1 VSVAA
6 GTEPRR
12 RTRERPRRGLLATL
26 AATDHKALG
35 AGIFTTAFGFF
46 LAAGVL
52 ALLMRFELAR
62 PRMQLLTLHGYDE
75 LFTLHGSTMFYLFAT
90 PISLAA
96 GVYLVPLQ
104 IGAARLAGAR
114 LALTAWWMVIAG
126 GLTMWM
132 GFLTEQG
139 AADVGWYS
147 YVPLSDAVNSP
158 SVGTDYWI
166 VGVILAATAAI
177 ALAACILATI
187 VRLRAPGMT
196 MLRLPVFTWTMVV
209 SCLMVV
215 TAFPALI
222 VAMGLL
228 LAQRQFGG
236 VYTGSAGAFDY
247 QHLFWFFGHPV
258 VYVVFFP
265 FVGAIAEA
273 IATFSGRRWF
283 GYRPF
288 VLSLLLFAALSMS
301 VWGHHMFTTSS
312 VENRYF
318 SLTSTALLVPAGIEY
333 FDALATMWRGRIRFE
348 PALLFA
354 LGFLVLFV
362 IGGTTG
368 IFVGSPVL
376 DYHVTD
382 SYFVVAHFHY
392 TLFGG
397 SVMGLFAAIYLWW
410 PKVTGTMLRRSLGV
424 WHFWLTM
431 VGMNLTFFPMFFLG
445 WEGMPRRVADYPASS
460 GWSTLNALSSAG
472 SALIALSLLVFLWNV
487 WSSLRRRVP
496 AGPDPWGAQTLE
508 WATSSPP
515 PRENFPE
522 PLPPVRSFAPLQDLR
537 EQREQHARELREE
550 AAPA

>member
-1 VSVAA
+1 VSVAVERPASGA
-6 GTEPRR
+6 GAG
-12 RTRERPRRGLLATL
+12 RPRRGLVGTL
-26 AATDHKALG
+26 ASTDHKILG
-35 AGIFTTAFGFF
+35 AGLFATAFGFF
-46 LAAGVL
+46 LAAGAL

-62 PRMQLLTLHGYDE
+62 PRLQLLTLEGYDE

-90 PISLAA
+90 PIALAA

-104 IGAARLAGAR
+104 IGAARLRWAR
-114 LALTAWWMVIAG
+114 LALAAWWMVIAG
-126 GLTMWM
+126 GLTMWL

-139 AADVGWYS
+139 AADVGWYA
-147 YVPLSDAVNSP
+147 YWPLSDMPNSP
-158 SVGTDYWI
+158 GVGTDYWI
-166 VGVILAATAAI
+166 VGVILAAAAAI
-177 ALAACILATI
+177 LLAACVLATI
-187 VRLRAPGMT
+187 VTLRAPGMT
-196 MLRLPVFTWTMVV
+196 MLRLPVFSWTMVV
-209 SCLMVV
+209 TCLMVL

-228 LAQRQFGG
+228 LAQRQLGG
-236 VYTGSAGAFDY
+236 IYTGAAGAFDY

-265 FVGAIAEA
+265 FLGAVAEA
-273 IATFSGRRWF
+273 IAIFSGRRWF

-288 VLSLLLFAALSMS
+288 VVSLLLFAALSMS

-333 FDALATMWRGRIRFE
+333 FDALATMWRGRIRLAT
-348 PALLFA
+348 PMLFA

-362 IGGTTG
+362 VGGVTG
-368 IFVGSPVL
+368 IWVASPPL
-376 DYHVTD
+376 DYHATD

-410 PKVTGTMLRRSLGV
+410 PKVTGTLLSERLGR

-431 VGMNLTFFPMFFLG
+431 VGMNLTFFPMFLLG
-445 WEGMPRRVADYPASS
+445 WDGMPRRVADYPAGTS
-460 GWSTLNALSSAG
+460 WSTLNAISSAG
-472 SALIALSLLVFLWNV
+472 SALIAASLLVFLCNAV
-487 WSSLRRRVP
+487 RALRRRVP
-496 AGPDPWGAQTLE
+496 AGPDPWGGQTLE

-515 PRENFPE
+515 PPENFPGA
-522 PLPPVRSFAPLQDLR
+522 LAPVRSFAPLQDLR
-537 EQREQHARELREE
+537 EAAEVAERGAHA
-550 AAPA
+550 

>member
-1 VSVAA
+1 VTAVGAPGARA
-6 GTEPRR
+6 GG
-12 RTRERPRRGLLATL
+12 RPRPAERRGILGTL
-26 AATDHKALG
+26 ASTDHKALG
-35 AGIFTTAFGFF
+35 AGLCATAFGFF

-62 PRMQLLTLHGYDE
+62 PRLQLMTLHGYNE

-90 PISLAA
+90 PIALGA

-104 IGAARLAGAR
+104 IGAARLKWPR
-114 LALTAWWMVIAG
+114 LALASWWMVIAG
-126 GLTMWM
+126 GLIMWM

-139 AADVGWYS
+139 AADVGWYA
-147 YVPLSDAVNSP
+147 YVPLSDMPNSP

-166 VGVILAATAAI
+166 VGVILAACAGMFI
-177 ALAACILATI
+177 AACILATI
-187 VRLRAPGMT
+187 VTLRAPGMT
-196 MLRLPVFTWTMVV
+196 MLRLPVFSWTMVV

-228 LAQRQFGG
+228 LAQRQWGG
-236 VYTGSAGAFDY
+236 VYTGAVGAFDY

-301 VWGHHMFTTSS
+301 VWGHHMFTTSA

-333 FDALATMWRGRIRFE
+333 FDALATMWRGRVRFT
-348 PALLFA
+348 PSLLFA
-354 LGFLVLFV
+354 LGFLVLFA

-368 IFVGSPVL
+368 IFIGSPPL

-382 SYFVVAHFHY
+382 SYFIVAHFHY

-397 SVMGLFAAIYLWW
+397 SVMGLFAAVYLWW
-410 PKVTGTMLRRSLGV
+410 PKVTGTLLSERLGR

-431 VGMNLTFFPMFFLG
+431 VGMNVTFFPMFILG
-445 WEGMPRRVADYPASS
+445 WNGMPRRVADYPKAS
-460 GWSTLNALSSAG
+460 GWQALNDVSSAG
-472 SALIALSLLVFLWNV
+472 SAILAVSLLVFIANV
-487 WSSLRRRVP
+487 WRSLRARVP
-496 AGPDPWGAQTLE
+496 AGPDPWGGQTLE

-515 PRENFPE
+515 PPENFPA

-537 EQREQHARELREE
+537 EE
-550 AAPA
+550 AEAV

>member
-1 VSVAA
+1 VSVAV
-6 GTEPRR
+6 GTGPRAAPRR
-12 RTRERPRRGLLATL
+12 RRGLLGTL

-35 AGIFTTAFGFF
+35 AGLFATAFAFF

-52 ALLMRFELAR
+52 ALLMRSELAQ
-62 PRMQLLTLHGYDE
+62 PGMQIVSLQGYDE

-90 PISLAA
+90 PIALAA

-104 IGAARLAGAR
+104 IGAARLAGPR
-114 LALTAWWMVIAG
+114 LALTAWWMVVAG
-126 GLTMWM
+126 GLIMWM

-147 YVPLSDAVNSP
+147 YVPLADAPNSP
-158 SVGTDYWI
+158 GVGTDYWI
-166 VGVILAATAAI
+166 VGVILAALAAI
-177 ALAACILATI
+177 ALAGCLLTTI
-187 VRLRAPGMT
+187 VKLRAPGMT
-196 MLRLPVFTWTMVV
+196 MLRLPVFTWTIVV

-215 TAFPALI
+215 TAFPALV
-222 VAMGLL
+222 VAMALL
-228 LAQRQFGG
+228 LWQRQFGG
-236 VYTGSAGAFDY
+236 VYTLPDGPLDY

-265 FVGAIAEA
+265 FLGAVAES

-288 VLSLLLFAALSMS
+288 VLSLLAFAALSMS
-301 VWGHHMFTTSS
+301 VWGHHMFTTDD

-318 SLTSTALLVPAGIEY
+318 ALSSTALLVPAGVEY
-333 FDALATMWRGRIRFE
+333 FDALATMWRGRIRLGE

-354 LGFLVLFV
+354 LGFLVLFA
-362 IGGTTG
+362 IGGVTG
-368 IFVGSPVL
+368 IFVAAPPL

-410 PKVTGTMLRRSLGV
+410 PKVTGTLLSARLGR
-424 WHFWLTM
+424 WHFWLTA
-431 VGMNLTFFPMFFLG
+431 VGMNLTFFPMFLLG

-460 GWSTLNALSSAG
+460 GWQALNAVATAG
-472 SALIALSLLVFLWNV
+472 SWLVALSLLAFLLNV
-487 WSSLRRRVP
+487 AVSSRRRIP
-496 AGPDPWGAQTLE
+496 AGPDPWGGQTLE
-508 WATSSPP
+508 WATASPP
-515 PRENFPE
+515 PRANFPE

-537 EQREQHARELREE
+537 EQRERHVEEVEAE
-550 AAPA
+550 AARR

>member
-1 VSVAA
+1 VTAIGTRQAA
-6 GTEPRR
+6 P
-12 RTRERPRRGLLATL
+12 RPRRGLLGTL

-35 AGIFTTAFGFF
+35 AGLFVTAFGFF

-62 PRMQLLTLHGYDE
+62 PHLQMLTLQGYDE

-90 PISLAA
+90 PIALAA

-104 IGAARLAGAR
+104 IGAGRLRWSR
-114 LALTAWWMVIAG
+114 LALAAWWMIAG
-126 GLTMWM
+126 GGLVMWL

-139 AADVGWYS
+139 AADVGWYA
-147 YVPLSDAVNSP
+147 YVPLSDAPNSP
-158 SVGTDYWI
+158 GVGTDYWI
-166 VGVILAATAAI
+166 VGVILAAAAAI
-177 ALAACILATI
+177 ALAACVLATL
-187 VRLRAPGMT
+187 VTERAPGMT
-196 MLRLPVFTWTMVV
+196 MLRLPVFSWTMVV
-209 SCLMVV
+209 TCLMVL

-228 LAQRQFGG
+228 LAQRQWGG
-236 VYTGSAGAFDY
+236 VYTGSEGAFDY

-265 FVGAIAEA
+265 FLGAVAEA
-273 IATFSGRRWF
+273 IAIFAGRRWF
-283 GYRPF
+283 GYRAF
-288 VLSLLLFAALSMS
+288 VVSLLLFAALSMS

-333 FDALATMWRGRIRFE
+333 FDALATMWRGRIRLAT
-348 PALLFA
+348 PMLFA

-362 IGGTTG
+362 IGGVTG
-368 IFVGSPVL
+368 IWVGSPPL

-397 SVMGLFAAIYLWW
+397 SVMGLFTAIYLWW
-410 PKVTGTMLRRSLGV
+410 PKVTGTLLSERLGR

-431 VGMNLTFFPMFFLG
+431 VGMNLTFFPMFLLG
-445 WEGMPRRVADYPASS
+445 WDGMPRRVADYPAGTS
-460 GWSTLNALSSAG
+460 WSTLNALSSAG
-472 SALIALSLLVFLWNV
+472 AALIALSLLVFLWNV
-487 WSSLRRRVP
+487 WRSWRRGVP
-496 AGPDPWGAQTLE
+496 AGPDPWGGQTLE
-508 WATSSPP
+508 WATDSPP
-515 PRENFPE
+515 PRENFAG

-537 EQREQHARELREE
+537 EARERTPAE
-550 AAPA
+550 APA